1 MFKKTIA
8 ALLVIAIVISFV
20 GCEGVKKDSVPKRK
34 YDKTDPSAVLE
45 EITND
50 FNAVALYITEELE
63 KTYSDVG
70 TTFEAYQKNKGQID
84 EWIELV
90 LSESDALFARTKEN
104 SVIYFK
110 LIAADSK
117 HENYDFC
124 NDALD
129 AYYDVV
135 YDDAMDI
142 YYDKVYD
149 DAMDSL
155 YDKYYNGIIDDAYD
169 TTDYDVWSDA
179 SSESYQTWSDANS
192 AIYEKWSSESSYVY
206 GLWSAINSAFCSHDN
221 FDVDGI
227 IADYKN

>member
-8 ALLVIAIVISFV
+8 ALLAIAIVISFV

-90 LSESDALFARTKEN
+90 LSESDALLQEQKRTLLFTSSSLPQIQNMKTMI
-104 SVIYFK
+104 SVIMPWMH
-110 LIAADSK
+110 I
-117 HENYDFC
+117 
-124 NDALD
+124 
-129 AYYDVV
+129 
-135 YDDAMDI
+135 M
-142 YYDKVYD
+142 
-149 DAMDSL
+149 M
-155 YDKYYNGIIDDAYD
+155 
-169 TTDYDVWSDA
+169 
-179 SSESYQTWSDANS
+179 
-192 AIYEKWSSESSYVY
+192 
-206 GLWSAINSAFCSHDN
+206 
-221 FDVDGI
+221 
-227 IADYKN
+227 

>member
-8 ALLVIAIVISFV
+8 ALLAIAIVISFV

-90 LSESDALFARTKEN
+90 LSESDALFARTKDNKEFI
-104 SVIYFK
+104 SK
-110 LIAADSK
+110 IAR
-117 HENYDFC
+117 
-124 NDALD
+124 
-129 AYYDVV
+129 
-135 YDDAMDI
+135 I
-142 YYDKVYD
+142 R
-149 DAMDSL
+149 
-155 YDKYYNGIIDDAYD
+155 
-169 TTDYDVWSDA
+169 
-179 SSESYQTWSDANS
+179 S
-192 AIYEKWSSESSYVY
+192 AHSR
-206 GLWSAINSAFCSHDN
+206 
-221 FDVDGI
+221 
-227 IADYKN
+227 

>member
-8 ALLVIAIVISFV
+8 ALLAIAIVISFV

-90 LSESDALFARTKEN
+90 LSESDALLQEQKRTLLFTSSSLPQIPNMKTMI
-104 SVIYFK
+104 SVMMPWMHI
-110 LIAADSK
+110 
-117 HENYDFC
+117 
-124 NDALD
+124 
-129 AYYDVV
+129 
-135 YDDAMDI
+135 M
-142 YYDKVYD
+142 
-149 DAMDSL
+149 M
-155 YDKYYNGIIDDAYD
+155 
-169 TTDYDVWSDA
+169 
-179 SSESYQTWSDANS
+179 
-192 AIYEKWSSESSYVY
+192 
-206 GLWSAINSAFCSHDN
+206 
-221 FDVDGI
+221 
-227 IADYKN
+227 

>member
-8 ALLVIAIVISFV
+8 ALLAIAIVISFV

-90 LSESDALFARTKEN
+90 LSESDALLQEQKRTLLFTSSSLPQIQNMKTMI
-104 SVIYFK
+104 SVMMPWMHI
-110 LIAADSK
+110 
-117 HENYDFC
+117 
-124 NDALD
+124 
-129 AYYDVV
+129 
-135 YDDAMDI
+135 M
-142 YYDKVYD
+142 
-149 DAMDSL
+149 M
-155 YDKYYNGIIDDAYD
+155 
-169 TTDYDVWSDA
+169 
-179 SSESYQTWSDANS
+179 
-192 AIYEKWSSESSYVY
+192 
-206 GLWSAINSAFCSHDN
+206 
-221 FDVDGI
+221 
-227 IADYKN
+227 